1 MNNRRE
7 QVGWYFY
14 DWANSAFYTTV
25 VTVFLGPYL
34 TGVAKAAAESALGA
48 GGEVNTFVHPFGI
61 KVFYGSFFPYVVALS
76 VGLQMIFLPILG
88 AIADYSH
95 RKRRML
101 AM

>member
-34 TGVAKAAAESALGA
+34 TGIAQAAAESLGE
-48 GGEVNTFVHPFGI
+48 GNTFVHPLGI
-61 KVFYGSFFPYVVALS
+61 KVFYGSVFPT
-76 VGLQMIFLPILG
+76 
-88 AIADYSH
+88 
-95 RKRRML
+95 
-101 AM
+101 